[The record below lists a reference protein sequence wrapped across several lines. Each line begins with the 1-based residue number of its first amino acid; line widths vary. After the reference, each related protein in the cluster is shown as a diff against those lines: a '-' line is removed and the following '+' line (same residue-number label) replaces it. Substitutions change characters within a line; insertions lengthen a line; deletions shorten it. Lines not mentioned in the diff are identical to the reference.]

1 MGLQLNVSDDGGRT
15 FRQLRGMHVD
25 HHALWIDPQNSNYLI
40 NANDGGVYFSYDAGA
55 NWRFM
60 EHIPMVQF
68 FNVGHDMGD
77 PFRVYGSVQD
87 HGSRSGVVDLR
98 RGRDAIP
105 AVEFQGAPG
114 GEGSSHAI
122 DPRNPNIVY
131 SAGFYGRISRT
142 DLATGESQSIT
153 PQAAEGEPPM
163 RGQWLAPF
171 ILSPHNPDVIY
182 HGFQYVHRSM
192 DRGDS
197 WQRISPDL
205 TGNDPGRIGDIPF
218 QTVFS
223 LSESPLRFGLL
234 YAGTD
239 DGRVHVTRD
248 GGRTWTEIGASLPRD
263 RFVAEL
269 AASRYDEGTVYMALN
284 GKRDD
289 DFTPYVYKSTDY
301 GRTWTSIADNL
312 PLGPVNVIKE
322 DPKNRNVLYVGTDVS
337 AYVSLDGGQTWHVLA
352 AGLPSTFVADLTIH
366 PRDDVMVAATH
377 GRGMYAIDVRPIQ
390 KLTAAV
396 LAQPVAVLDNEPVTL
411 PRAGAG
417 QRGGGGGRGFGGGA
431 ATSARLY
438 YWLGSPGAVTVTV
451 RNAEGAT
458 VRQLQGT
465 GNAGLNV
472 AQWQI
477 GGGGGRGGRGGRGGA
492 PEGGGAP
499 GAIQPGVYTLEVR
512 QGAASGTGLVQ
523 VSR

>member
-1 MGLQLNVSDDGGRT
+1 
-15 FRQLRGMHVD
+15 MHVD

-248 GGRTWTEIGASLPRD
+248 GGRTWTEIGASLPRWPH
-263 RFVAEL
+263 R
-269 AASRYDEGTVYMALN
+269 GTTR
-284 GKRDD
+284 GR
-289 DFTPYVYKSTDY
+289 STW
-301 GRTWTSIADNL
+301 R
-312 PLGPVNVIKE
+312 
-322 DPKNRNVLYVGTDVS
+322 
-337 AYVSLDGGQTWHVLA
+337 
-352 AGLPSTFVADLTIH
+352 
-366 PRDDVMVAATH
+366 
-377 GRGMYAIDVRPIQ
+377 
-390 KLTAAV
+390 
-396 LAQPVAVLDNEPVTL
+396 
-411 PRAGAG
+411 
-417 QRGGGGGRGFGGGA
+417 
-431 ATSARLY
+431 
-438 YWLGSPGAVTVTV
+438 
-451 RNAEGAT
+451 
-458 VRQLQGT
+458 
-465 GNAGLNV
+465 
-472 AQWQI
+472 
-477 GGGGGRGGRGGRGGA
+477 
-492 PEGGGAP
+492 
-499 GAIQPGVYTLEVR
+499 
-512 QGAASGTGLVQ
+512 
-523 VSR
+523 